1 MRVSVIDSS
10 SSSASGK
17 KSDDKGKSIARSAV
31 DGSKTSAADAESVSR
46 AAMVR
51 RKAVPFIS
59 DEVAAVLDKYLIL
72 VNVVVCCFLALIE
85 VGQGRTWGEG
95 MMIGGGYVP
104 GFVLVVVMFARR
116 ELRVVDLGE
125 LEKLR
130 YRTQAG
136 LASR

>member
-10 SSSASGK
+10 SSSSGASGK

-31 DGSKTSAADAESVSR
+31 DGSKASETESASR